1 LQASLGI
8 ADSANLLRE
17 DLIATSFGRAKTDL
31 IDTYCNL
38 QHELFEWFE
47 EQGIHFSAVELSSGQ
62 SVARSHRTD
71 AVSMLA
77 KLRQRAEAPGD
88 SMCSLL
94 FRATLHLRHNAG
106 YHTEQP
112 NQADG

>member
-1 LQASLGI
+1 MADNHHLPDVIVVGGGLSGLCAAIEAARKRCAGGTRGKAGDTGGSTALSGGFFAFAGTSFAGSLGI

-47 EQGIHFSAVELSSGQ
+47 EQGIHFSAV
-62 SVARSHRTD
+62 
-71 AVSMLA
+71 
-77 KLRQRAEAPGD
+77 
-88 SMCSLL
+88 
-94 FRATLHLRHNAG
+94 
-106 YHTEQP
+106 
-112 NQADG
+112 